1 MPETFEIRS
10 KAFTIKWVDVPPNCK
25 VDWRI
30 RPLKNSINLG
40 IYQQKS
46 ENIDQNYN
54 SNGVS
59 HSMELI
65 ENLSND
71 EVNQLPYRFF
81 QNKDQTRTSIDL
93 PPSSKKSN
101 NAINTS
107 NSAGVSLEF
116 NLEKHLT
123 KFKWI
128 GRCPSDTIQRDTIE
142 SVNGGLFAFVFDNT
156 FSKTKAKTVIFEYEI
171 KPMNSSIIPKPKG
184 LNIEHSVKFDLTS
197 DGNLTSKRLNKSTT
211 VVNIN
216 GIQYLEGSLM
226 KRRRNNN
233 KSGKHFNR
241 RFFSLNLNY
250 GLLYYYS
257 NDKSSII
264 RGNMMIHQTVVS
276 ADSTELM
283 LYLDSGMEQWV
294 MKALNEQEF
303 NTWVKAFNYIKNQHK
318 QMKEMQGKRVGSISE
333 ILSDDDTDIFYD
345 VDSSRGSLRLHSSDT
360 EFSDVDEDYDGDD
373 ADADRQGRKTIN
385 PQFKIVDDKI
395 KSLKDMVKDLLKQD
409 EFLELSPRLNPV
421 GAQSRNTSASTNST
435 RQRASTRSSE
445 SAPTNATMKRKPSFL
460 NRLRKKTSSSS
471 ALACDE
477 KQAEEKR
484 GNSVINTSP
493 TLSSR
498 TSSPTVESS
507 SSFVSLSSKGNGR
520 PNLDTVLEK
529 LIELENE
536 YELLRRQEAGN
547 NKHRSTSSRSLSRST
562 RAISVFSQEF
572 FDAQEYAEEAIGGV
586 VMIQS
591 NESDMESVYDGKQ
604 KEAPKVDPKK
614 LSLIDESSDESSSAE
629 LSEDGEAVNDT
640 VKDMLSDKSLTEL
653 PSESDTIFSNDLSPL
668 PFKGEF
674 KPRSDIKP
682 AACDPPSLI
691 SILRKGVGKDLSNM
705 AMPITTNEPLSFL
718 QTYTESLEYSSLIND
733 AFNSPIET
741 GERLLKLGAFAV
753 SYLSSY
759 KDKVRATRKPFNPLL
774 GETYELVRPDLNIR
788 VVTEKVIH
796 KPFVMAA
803 HVDSSDWVIDHNIC
817 PTQKFYGKTAE
828 IIMDGTLRLRHKNGE
843 VYEWSQPTTTMRN
856 VIAITG
862 EKYTEPT
869 EPITIKSNKGYK
881 CVVNFIPSNTRFSSS
896 RSEKVELKVFD
907 KSGKQLKTTASGT
920 WTSHI
925 TLSTGETIWK
935 VGPELHDHA
944 KKYGFTKFACSLN
957 HMDSIHEQ
965 SSPTDSRRRP
975 DQKLYENGD
984 IDKAD
989 ILKKELEEKQRKRR
1003 KDANG
1008 KDVIHKPAFFEQG
1021 KGGNLDWTF
1030 KTGDDG
1036 YWNRRKRND
1045 WNGVLNLW

>member
-25 VDWRI
+25 VEWKI

-46 ENIDQNYN
+46 EVIDQNRN
-54 SNGVS
+54 LNGIP
-59 HSMELI
+59 HSTELI
-65 ENLSND
+65 ENLSTD

-81 QNKDQTRTSIDL
+81 QNKDQARNSLDL
-93 PPSSKKSN
+93 PSNSKKSN
-101 NAINTS
+101 NTVS
-107 NSAGVSLEF
+107 TTNSAGISLEF

-123 KFKWI
+123 KYKWI
-128 GRCPSDTIQRDTIE
+128 GRCPSDTIQKDVIE
-142 SVNGGLFAFVFDNT
+142 SKNGGLFAFVFDNT
-156 FSKTKAKTVIFEYEI
+156 FSKTKAKTVIFQYEI
-171 KPMNSSIIPKPKG
+171 QPMESPIIPQPNSQDKE
-184 LNIEHSVKFDLTS
+184 LSVKFDLNTNTKS
-197 DGNLTSKRLNKSTT
+197 NSKKLNKSAT
-211 VVNIN
+211 VVNVN
-216 GIQYLEGSLM
+216 GVQYLEGYLM

-233 KSGKHFNR
+233 KSGKHFNK
-241 RFFSLNLNY
+241 RFFSLNLHY
-250 GLLYYYS
+250 GILYYYS
-257 NDKSSII
+257 NEKSSII
-264 RGNMMIHQTVVS
+264 RGNMMINQAVVS

-283 LYLDSGMEQWV
+283 FYLDSGMEQWV
-294 MKALNEQEF
+294 LKALNEQEF
-303 NTWVKAFNYIKNQHK
+303 NTWVKAYNYIKNQHK
-318 QMKEMQGKRVGSISE
+318 QMKELQGKRVGSISE
-333 ILSDDDTDIFYD
+333 ILSDDDNDTFYD
-345 VDSSRGSLRLHSSDT
+345 VNSSQNSDDSENELSLDN
-360 EFSDVDEDYDGDD
+360 EDHDNDNE
-373 ADADRQGRKTIN
+373 RPGRKEMN
-385 PQFKIVDDKI
+385 PQFKVVDEKI
-395 KSLKDMVKDLLKQD
+395 KSLKEMVKDLIKQD
-409 EFLELSPRLNPV
+409 DFSELSPRLNPV
-421 GAQSRNTSASTNST
+421 GAQSRSTSTSTGNT
-435 RQRASTRSSE
+435 RQRASTRGSE

-471 ALACDE
+471 ASIPDE
-477 KQAEEKR
+477 KNGDETR
-484 GNSVINTSP
+484 GNSFVNTSP

-507 SSFVSLSSKGNGR
+507 SSFVSLSSKGFNR

-536 YELLRRQEAGN
+536 YEVLTRQESGN
-547 NKHRSTSSRSLSRST
+547 NKNRSTSARSLSRST
-562 RAISVFSQEF
+562 RAISIFSQEF
-572 FDAQEYAEEAIGGV
+572 FDAQEYAEEAIDGV

-591 NESDMESVYDGKQ
+591 NESDIESVYDGKQ
-604 KEAPKVDPKK
+604 KDTSKVDLKK
-614 LSLIDESSDESSSAE
+614 LSFIDESSDESSVGSTVDEEVVSSLAKDLLADE
-629 LSEDGEAVNDT
+629 NIDDSKQDT
-640 VKDMLSDKSLTEL
+640 A
-653 PSESDTIFSNDLSPL
+653 IGNDLSPL
-668 PFKGEF
+668 PYKGVF

-718 QTYTESLEYSSLIND
+718 QTYAESLEYCNLIND

-759 KDKVRATRKPFNPLL
+759 KDKVRSTRKPFNPLL
-774 GETYELVRPDLNIR
+774 GETFELVRPDLNIR
-788 VVTEKVIH
+788 VITEKVIH

-856 VIAITG
+856 VISITG

-869 EPITIKSNKGYK
+869 EPITIKSNKGFK
-881 CVVNFIPSNTRFSSS
+881 CVVNFISSNTRFSSS
-896 RSEKVELKVFD
+896 RSEKIELKVFD
-907 KSGKQLKTTASGT
+907 KLGKPLKLTASGT

-935 VGPELHDHA
+935 AEPELHDHA

-957 HMDSIHEQ
+957 HMDPIHED

-975 DQKLYENGD
+975 DQRLYENGD
-984 IDKAD
+984 VDKAD
-989 ILKKELEEKQRKRR
+989 ILKKELEEKQRQRR

-1008 KDVIHKPAFFEQG
+1008 NDVIHKPAFFKQG
-1021 KGGNLDWTF
+1021 DGGKLDWTF
-1030 KTGDDG
+1030 NTGEDG
-1036 YWNRRKRND
+1036 YWSRRKRKD